1 MAADRPARRRRT
13 YGAGAIQSSW
23 PTARDAARTD
33 GESDPIDALAVTRA
47 AVRQDDLPA
56 AHLDGPDL
64 DLRLL
69 VDHRED
75 LIAERTRTVN
85 RLRPARRCRGGWLIR
100 LGPALPATVLA
111 SWLRARIMQLRVLA
125 KISSLSVPAV
135 LTLAYTDLPRS
146 MTWHPARAAGG

>member
-1 MAADRPARRRRT
+1 MIIHIGPELVGGVELITNFVPEPAFRGADRPARRRRT

-85 RLRPARRCRGGWLIR
+85 RLRVRF
-100 LGPALPATVLA
+100 
-111 SWLRARIMQLRVLA
+111 
-125 KISSLSVPAV
+125 SLSDFLGLGQA
-135 LTLAYTDLPRS
+135 ARS
-146 MTWHPARAAGG
+146 YWCW